1 MCARERAHRAGP
13 ARGIAIFPAR
23 CRRRSDKNGQR
34 RRRTEQPRRSPATC
48 TIVLHPPS
56 RAARLSTLTVLVLAA
71 SATPLAG
78 CSGDVSSS
86 SGGGAGTTT
95 TTSDTSQGG
104 GGTGG
109 ATAGGGAGG
118 TTTIGG
124 TGGGGTG
131 GTGGTTTTTTS
142 GTGGA
147 VDPWA
152 GPIESLKELDLG
164 DVTFGA
170 QKNIPIPDKT
180 LGFTIQAEGQ
190 DAAAIVGIYRLRPP
204 IGGSVILDFAMVG
217 HTNQTFGGL
226 QFISAADPQ
235 SDSADAWPVKTGTW
249 KATLGSDNNSGTS
262 AHLRAWVRRTSDG
275 VFHGGVLDV
284 NLFVVQGVATQAYL
298 NQVMDKFFPYVGL
311 AKGTVTMYSPDP
323 SYATI
328 NSVDEYRA
336 LLQTSAPLPDA
347 PAINLFVV
355 DDFADGAY
363 GGAIGVAGGIPG
375 SPMRH
380 GTPQSGLAYQPTGD
394 TNYDATILMHEIGH
408 LGGLFHTTEFAITE
422 TDPLSDTSECAH
434 STIVNNPDACA
445 DKTNVMFPIAYGAT
459 TFSPAQLNV
468 LRGSALYR
476 GILEDGGV
484 PAEPLPFVASGG
496 APAAAFLVDA
506 LPSGVRAMPR
516 SPDALERALGALWC
530 GGGFDVAALGIARD
544 PSASLTRVTAPDAA
558 ARLRAIALDE
568 ASPVILRKRA
578 LRLYF
583 KAARDQGKEA
593 QALETLLALA
603 AERPIASV
611 AERRLRAAALRLLLA
626 AQPTAPASFTK
637 RIGATI
643 SAAIA
648 SSDALVA
655 TVASGR

>member
-1 MCARERAHRAGP
+1 M
-13 ARGIAIFPAR
+13 
-23 CRRRSDKNGQR
+23 
-34 RRRTEQPRRSPATC
+34 
-48 TIVLHPPS
+48 LHPPS
-56 RAARLSTLTVLVLAA
+56 RAARLSTLSVLLLAS
-71 SATPLAG
+71 SAPLAG
-78 CSGDVSSS
+78 CSGDVSSG

-95 TTSDTSQGG
+95 TTTSDTAQGG
-104 GGTGG
+104 GGAGG

-118 TTTIGG
+118 TTV
-124 TGGGGTG
+124 TG
-131 GTGGTTTTTTS
+131 GTAGGGGTTTTTTTTAGGS
-142 GTGGA
+142 GGA

-190 DAAAIVGIYRLRPP
+190 DAAAVVGVYRLRPP

-226 QFISAADPQ
+226 QFIGAADPQ
-235 SDSADAWPVKTGTW
+235 SDSADAWPVKAGTW

-284 NLFVVQGVATQAYL
+284 NLFVVQGAATQSYL

-355 DDFADGAY
+355 DDFSDAAY

-394 TNYDATILMHEIGH
+394 TGYDATILMHEIGH

-434 STIVNNPDACA
+434 ATIVNNPDACA

-459 TFSPAQLNV
+459 TFSPSQLNV

-484 PAEPLPFVASGG
+484 AAEPLPFVASGG
-496 APAAAFLVDA
+496 APAAAILDDA
-506 LPSGVRAMPR
+506 LPSGVRAMPK

-530 GGGFDVAALGIARD
+530 GGGFDAAALGIARD
-544 PSASLTRVTAPDAA
+544 PSAVLARATPANAA
-558 ARLRAIALDE
+558 ARLRAIALDTT
-568 ASPVILRKRA
+568 SPVLLRKRA

-583 KAARDQGKEA
+583 KAAKGDGKEA
-593 QALETLLALA
+593 EAIETLLALA
-603 AERPIASV
+603 ADGPIASV
-611 AERRLRAAALRLLLA
+611 AERRLRTAALRLLREI
-626 AQPTAPASFTK
+626 QPAAPAAFTK
-637 RIGATI
+637 RIAATI
-643 SAAIA
+643 AASIA

-655 TVASGR
+655 AVASGR